1 MGNLIMNKSENEMNF
16 NLEKIQEDGDS
27 NCFTPSDDN
36 SDFEENKK
44 NSENALEK
52 TGMFPKMLFS
62 ASRSEVS
69 SVDNIAVIEKAN
81 MEVKKL
87 QE

>member
-1 MGNLIMNKSENEMNF
+1 MGNLIVNKSENEMNF
-16 NLEKIQEDGDS
+16 NLEKIEENGES
-27 NCFTPSDDN
+27 NCFTPNDN
-36 SDFEENKK
+36 SSDSEENKQ
-44 NSENALEK
+44 NSENVLEK

-69 SVDNIAVIEKAN
+69 SVDDIAVIEKAN